1 MTTKKLKYKST
12 TIYKQNIL
20 LSIKINRLKL
30 TKKLVSKL
38 RIFSKIDRFNK
49 EQIFDKT
56 VKLIE
61 NRKII
66 DKNSNY
72 KRIVN
77 KSVVSFL
84 KRKYLIQVLSS

>member
-1 MTTKKLKYKST
+1 LTTKKLKYKST